1 MAVWLPVFP
10 LPLIFSKFVEVH
22 GSITVELIMVPISLV
37 TGSISACQNPIAL
50 SLVINEFTLVAI
62 PI

>member
-10 LPLIFSKFVEVH
+10 LPFVFSKFVEVH
-22 GSITVELIMVPISLV
+22 GSITVKLIMVPIPHV
-37 TGSISACQNPIAL
+37 MDSISACQNPIAF
-50 SLVINEFTLVAI
+50 SLVMNEFALVTI